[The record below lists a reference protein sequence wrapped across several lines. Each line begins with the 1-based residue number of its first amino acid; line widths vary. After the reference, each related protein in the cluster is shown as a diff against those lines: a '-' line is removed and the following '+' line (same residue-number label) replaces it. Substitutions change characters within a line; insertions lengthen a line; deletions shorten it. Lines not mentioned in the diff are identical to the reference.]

1 MNQLNLWWS
10 KRINQSM
17 NQRKKQKKNQNTDGP
32 TKYRNVSRHGSL
44 FLIVVL
50 VAVGIALIF
59 YYKGPT
65 VQPPSYKSG
74 FIGSLEK
81 GNVEV
86 KEGFYG
92 GAARGVG
99 IADCSRMSQEGTE
112 LLSMFY
118 GDSLESGSDD
128 FRELQQLIGKLSCFK
143 KDLLSPAHIVE
154 ATRKQNFATSHDIEP
169 IAEITGRCFAKVIP
183 PRDLELSFDKW
194 ISRGN
199 TLLARLCTSFKKS
212 DAEYETSKKLFE
224 SFIRDVKDIARG
236 QCLQGTPM
244 IASLPGPRDPHAF
257 EHAEL
262 AVHGEYKGYY

>member
-1 MNQLNLWWS
+1 METVETP
-10 KRINQSM
+10 
-17 NQRKKQKKNQNTDGP
+17 NTGMSAG
-32 TKYRNVSRHGSL
+32 TVAF
-44 FLIVVL
+44 FLIAVL
-50 VAVGIALIF
+50 IVVGIALVF

-74 FIGSLEK
+74 FIGSMEK
-81 GNVEV
+81 GKLKVKGKA

-118 GDSLESGSDD
+118 GESLESGSDD
-128 FRELQQLIGKLSCFK
+128 FRELQELVGKLSCFK

-199 TLLARLCTSFKKS
+199 ALLARLCTAFRKS

-224 SFIRDVKDIARG
+224 AFMRDIKDIARG
-236 QCLQGTPM
+236 QCLQGTPT
-244 IASLPGPRDPHAF
+244 IASVPGPRDPHAF
-257 EHAEL
+257 EHADIS
-262 AVHGEYKGYY
+262 VHGEYKGYY

>member
-1 MNQLNLWWS
+1 MEYGVETP
-10 KRINQSM
+10 
-17 NQRKKQKKNQNTDGP
+17 NTGMSAG
-32 TKYRNVSRHGSL
+32 TVAF
-44 FLIVVL
+44 FLIAVL
-50 VAVGIALIF
+50 IVVGIALVF

-74 FIGSLEK
+74 FVGSIEK
-81 GNVEV
+81 GKVKV
-86 KEGFYG
+86 KVKAKGKEGFYG
-92 GAARGVG
+92 GAAKGVG

-169 IAEITGRCFAKVIP
+169 IAEITGRCFSKVIP

-199 TLLARLCTSFKKS
+199 ALLSRLCTAFRKS

-224 SFIRDVKDIARG
+224 AFMRDIKDIARG

-244 IASLPGPRDPHAF
+244 IASLPGPRDPHGL

-262 AVHGEYKGYY
+262 SVLGEYKGYY